1 MKLSRYKIAFF
12 AGFLVIPS
20 VLWAIQAGPTVAKRA
35 EYVERQANAR
45 TVQQKNSLL
54 PEQRD
59 SLAAEWS
66 RFQPTAN
73 EALSSLASD
82 LNPHLV
88 QKRIHNIAMEL
99 NCDLRIKPMPIL
111 DGDVA
116 IRFQVNGE
124 GSYSALVKLIDQLEQ
139 GQHFVRW
146 EKLSLVMPT
155 GSYNTSTTGAVRVLG
170 VLLIPPMPEGV
181 SDLEEQGASS

>member
-20 VLWAIQAGPTVAKRA
+20 VLWAIQAGPTMEKRA
-35 EYVERQANAR
+35 EYVKRQANAR
-45 TVQQKNSLL
+45 TVQQRNSQL

-59 SLAAEWS
+59 GLAAEWLT
-66 RFQPTAN
+66 FQPTAN
-73 EALSSLASD
+73 EALGNLSND

-88 QKRIHNIAMEL
+88 QKRIHNIAVEL
-99 NCDLRIKPMPIL
+99 ECELRIKPMPIL

-116 IRFQVNGE
+116 VRFQVNGE

-155 GSYNTSTTGAVRVLG
+155 GSYNTSTTGAVRILG
-170 VLLIPPMPEGV
+170 VLLIPPMPEGA
-181 SDLEEQGASS
+181 SDMENEGDFQ